1 MIATIKQ
8 TKIEMISALDVQDG
22 DIILKYGYRCR
33 ASECQFSTTHDG
45 VVVKSFTLTSEPNDQ
60 FPDTLPGGFNGG
72 VYGGSRHALEYREA
86 NIAAAID
93 AAR

>member
-1 MIATIKQ
+1 MNAIINIKQ
-8 TKIEMISALDVQDG
+8 TKVEAISALDVQDG

-33 ASECQFSTTHDG
+33 ASACQFSTARDG
-45 VVVKSFTLTSEPNDQ
+45 VVVKSFALTSEPNDQ

-72 VYGGSRHALEYREA
+72 VYGGSKQAFEFREA
-86 NIAAAID
+86 